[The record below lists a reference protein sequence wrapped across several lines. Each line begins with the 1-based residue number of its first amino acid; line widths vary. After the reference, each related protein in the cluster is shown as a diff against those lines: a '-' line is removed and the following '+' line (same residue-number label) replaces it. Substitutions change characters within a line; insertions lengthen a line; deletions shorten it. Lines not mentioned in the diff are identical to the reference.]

1 MINFIL
7 GKSKTGKTSHIYNLI
22 EEDLKNDINVI
33 LFVPSQSRAKA
44 EEEYIKILGKNGV
57 IGVNITTITEF
68 IEQEL
73 KLQNL
78 HIEEDYITKLDRKI
92 ILTQVIKENPDL
104 FNIYSKVKN
113 YPGFLDVL
121 DIYMDLFRKSDINPE
136 KISNLEIKDKRTN
149 LKFKEVLSI
158 YEKYLEKI
166 KSRYIDSV
174 EEVDIFIS
182 NIYKSE
188 WFKDSS
194 KVKVYF
200 DSYNNFS
207 NSEYKLIDK
216 LLKLGIDVIITI
228 NTDIARIED
237 VYISSSIFEIPN
249 KTYKRLCAL
258 ANKNNVSVENIVK
271 YEKMYF
277 KKLTKN
283 YRIRVP
289 FSDFI

>member
-271 YEKMYF
+271 YE
-277 KKLTKN
+277 N
-283 YRIRVP
+283 
-289 FSDFI
+289 